1 MATKK
6 QPTFEQALSRLEE
19 IAAGLEDGSMTLE
32 NSLKAYEEGIALVKL
47 CEKTLQDAKLRLR
60 EGRGRDGCSH
70 GLKNTFRRLMKP
82 SAVIWVPPA
91 IRAGCWTRWA
101 IPPLPAESGSARF

>member
-6 QPTFEQALSRLEE
+6 QPAFEQALSRLEE

-32 NSLKAYEEGIALVKL
+32 NSRKAYEEGIALVKL

-60 EGRGRDGCSH
+60 EHQEDETSDGE
-70 GLKNTFRRLMKP
+70 GGETD
-82 SAVIWVPPA
+82 AATV
-91 IRAGCWTRWA
+91 
-101 IPPLPAESGSARF
+101 

>member
-47 CEKTLQDAKLRLR
+47 CEKTLQDAKLQ
-60 EGRGRDGCSH
+60 
-70 GLKNTFRRLMKP
+70 
-82 SAVIWVPPA
+82 
-91 IRAGCWTRWA
+91 
-101 IPPLPAESGSARF
+101 

>member
-6 QPTFEQALSRLEE
+6 QASFEPAVSRLQE
-19 IAAGLEDGSMTLE
+19 IAGGVEDGSMTLE

-60 EGRGRDGCSH
+60 EHQEDETSDGE
-70 GLKNTFRRLMKP
+70 GGETD
-82 SAVIWVPPA
+82 AATV
-91 IRAGCWTRWA
+91 
-101 IPPLPAESGSARF
+101 

>member
-60 EGRGRDGCSH
+60 EHQEDETSDGK
-70 GLKNTFRRLMKP
+70 GERRMQP
-82 SAVIWVPPA
+82 
-91 IRAGCWTRWA
+91 
-101 IPPLPAESGSARF
+101 RF